1 LIVSPLND
9 TNIENHHKSEQEME
23 DEYNFVNLQALN
35 PEQLLFFQKYFMSK
49 YPKYEGSWK
58 SENIPDVF
66 ITEKKKGQTMTF
78 YKTKI

>member
-1 LIVSPLND
+1 
-9 TNIENHHKSEQEME
+9 ME

-66 ITEKKKGQTMTF
+66 ITEKKTVKQ
-78 YKTKI
+78 